1 MLLLIFGKDSR
12 LKYFLGALIA
22 VAVILFIINIV
33 DLNRYVVRSVA
44 IYDSKIKKRLKV
56 CFVSDL
62 HNYACTPKFYED
74 IREYAPDVILCGGD
88 TLTATKGRKQERAYA
103 FLKEL
108 SKIAPVY
115 SALGNHEYRAM
126 IYPEV
131 YGSLYDEFLS
141 KVKEYGINL
150 LSDDSVYFD
159 ENNIKVTGIN
169 IDRYFYKRFKVF
181 KMEDGYIESLAGKL
195 EEDKYNVLLA
205 HNPDYF
211 EYYNAYGSD
220 LILSGHVHG
229 GLIRLPLLQGVAHPG
244 IRLFPK
250 YSGGVYDDKGK
261 YVRYADSYVSSKNA
275 VIRFIVSCGIGFHT
289 LPLRLFDPGELIF
302 ITLDSKISDLEK

>member
-1 MLLLIFGKDSR
+1 M
-12 LKYFLGALIA
+12 KYVLVALA
-22 VAVILFIINIV
+22 ACVVILFIINIV

-44 IYDSKIKKRLKV
+44 IYDSKVKKRLKV

-74 IREYAPDVILCGGD
+74 IKEFAPDVILCGGD
-88 TLTATKGRKQERAYA
+88 TLTATKGRKQDRAYV

-108 SKIAPVY
+108 STIAPTIT
-115 SALGNHEYRAM
+115 ALGNHEYRAM

-131 YGSLYDEFLS
+131 FGDMYPEFE
-141 KVKEYGINL
+141 KNMKEYGIKI
-150 LSDDSVYFD
+150 LSNGSYLFE

-169 IDRYFYKRFKVF
+169 IDRSFYRRFKVYT
-181 KMEDGYIESLAGKL
+181 MEDSYIESLAGKR
-195 EEDKYNVLLA
+195 EDDKYNVLLA

-229 GLIRLPLLQGVAHPG
+229 GLIRLPILRGMAHPG
-244 IRLFPK
+244 FRFFPK
-250 YSGGVYDDKGK
+250 YSGGVFNDKGK
-261 YVRYADSYVSSKNA
+261 FVPYADSYVSSKNA
-275 VIRFIVSCGIGFHT
+275 VIRLIVSCGIGFHT
-289 LPLRLFDPGELIF
+289 LPLRLFNPGELIF
-302 ITLDSKISDLEK
+302 ITLESK

>member
-1 MLLLIFGKDSR
+1 M
-12 LKYFLGALIA
+12 KYILGAIIA
-22 VAVILFIINIV
+22 CLVILFIINIV

-44 IYDSKIKKRLKV
+44 IYDSKVKKKLKV

-62 HNYACTPKFYED
+62 HNYLCTPKFYED
-74 IREYAPDVILCGGD
+74 IKEFAPDVILCGGD
-88 TLTATKGRKQERAYA
+88 TITATKGRKQDRAYY

-108 SKIAPVY
+108 SGIAPTFT
-115 SALGNHEYRAM
+115 ALGNHEYRAK

-131 YGSLYDEFLS
+131 YGKMYDEFAAKMEEYNIPILS
-141 KVKEYGINL
+141 N
-150 LSDDSVYFD
+150 SSHYFD
-159 ENNIKVTGIN
+159 ENNIKVSSVD
-169 IDRYFYKRFKVF
+169 IDRSFYKRFKVYH
-181 KMEDGYIESLAGKL
+181 MDDNYIESLISKL
-195 EEDKYNVLLA
+195 EDDKYNILLA

-211 EYYNAYGSD
+211 KNYNAYGSD

-229 GLIRLPLLQGVAHPG
+229 GLIRLPLLHGVAHPG
-244 IRLFPK
+244 IRFFPK
-250 YSGGVYDDKGK
+250 YSGGVYDDNGK

-302 ITLDSKISDLEK
+302 ITIDSKK

>member
-1 MLLLIFGKDSR
+1 
-12 LKYFLGALIA
+12 
-22 VAVILFIINIV
+22 VAV
-33 DLNRYVVRSVA
+33 
-44 IYDSKIKKRLKV
+44 YDPKVKKRLKV

-62 HNYACTPKFYED
+62 HNYACTPKFFED
-74 IREYAPDVILCGGD
+74 IKEYGPDVILCGGD
-88 TLTATKGRKQERAYA
+88 TLTATKGRKQDRAYD

-108 SKIAPVY
+108 SKIAPTFT
-115 SALGNHEYRAM
+115 ALGNHEYRAM

-131 YGSLYDEFLS
+131 YGSLYEEFL
-141 KVKEYGINL
+141 KRIDEYGIKL
-150 LSDDSVYFD
+150 LSNNSFYFE

-169 IDRYFYKRFKVF
+169 IDRFYYKRFKVF
-181 KMEDGYIESLAGKL
+181 KMEDDYIESLAGRI
-195 EEDKYNVLLA
+195 EDDKYNILLA

-211 EYYNAYGSD
+211 EYYNSYGSD

-229 GLIRLPLLQGVAHPG
+229 GLIRLPLLHGVAHPG
-244 IRLFPK
+244 IRFFPK

-261 YVRYADSYVSSKNA
+261 FVRYADSYVSSKNA

-302 ITLDSKISDLEK
+302 ITLDSKKE

>member
-1 MLLLIFGKDSR
+1 M
-12 LKYFLGALIA
+12 KYILGAIIA
-22 VAVILFIINIV
+22 CLVILFIINIV

-44 IYDSKIKKRLKV
+44 IYDSKVKKKLKV

-62 HNYACTPKFYED
+62 HNYSCTPKFYED
-74 IREYAPDVILCGGD
+74 IKEFAPDVILCGGD
-88 TLTATKGRKQERAYA
+88 TITATKGRKQDRAYY

-108 SKIAPVY
+108 SEIAPTLT
-115 SALGNHEYRAM
+115 ALGNHEYRAK

-131 YGSLYDEFLS
+131 YGSMYDEFAAKMDEYKIPILS
-141 KVKEYGINL
+141 N
-150 LSDDSVYFD
+150 SSHYFE
-159 ENNIKVTGIN
+159 ENNIKVSSVD
-169 IDRYFYKRFKVF
+169 IDRSFYKRFKVYQ
-181 KMEDGYIESLAGKL
+181 MDDDYIESLIGKL
-195 EEDKYNVLLA
+195 EDDKYNILLA

-211 EYYNAYGSD
+211 KYYNAYGSD

-229 GLIRLPLLQGVAHPG
+229 GLIRLPLLHGVAHPG
-244 IRLFPK
+244 IRFFPK
-250 YSGGVYDDKGK
+250 YSGGVYDDNGK

-302 ITLDSKISDLEK
+302 ITIDSKK